1 MDFITGLLVDL
12 SFFGGIIL
20 FIMSFFKKYRENR
33 YKMMVL
39 GIILVI
45 IGLVFLDYAS
55 LQEAYREGYEV
66 AQGI

>member
-39 GIILVI
+39 GIMVI